1 MNNDQNTEWI
11 SFSDLM
17 TILAIIFVLLVS
29 MYSSQKYKSAEE
41 VKVIYH
47 KIYLDLVDEF
57 EDDLP
62 RWSAQIDTDATVSFN
77 GYNLVQFKQGSSEI
91 EDKFK
96 TIIDDF
102 FPRYVSVIKKY
113 DSDIRRLRIEGHT
126 SSEWGR
132 YDSEDDKYL
141 NNLNL
146 SQKRAFNVLR
156 HCLNTLWSSQKK
168 WIKKKLGSEG
178 LSSSQIVKDNLG
190 NEDKKRSR
198 RTVFKIDIKH
208 GDYFILND
216 DQQIIA
222 SVKK

>member
-1 MNNDQNTEWI
+1 M
-11 SFSDLM
+11 
-17 TILAIIFVLLVS
+17 
-29 MYSSQKYKSAEE
+29 
-41 VKVIYH
+41 
-47 KIYLDLVDEF
+47 DEF

-156 HCLNTLWSSQKK
+156 YCLNTLWFSQKK